1 MSIDGPA
8 SAPADDQV
16 GRGHQRPTAAI
27 GRVLWQARLMMAV
40 ASVACVGLAAGALW
54 VTFVDMA
61 QFAGELGGYAGLRGG
76 DRPEARTEIITDI
89 VKVLDGFLLCA
100 ILVIAALGIYELFV
114 DDVADR
120 HDGRAPRLLK
130 VHDLDDL
137 KERVARLVLLIL
149 MIELFGYALKI
160 SYNTPMDLLLLAGAI
175 LLVALAIFLTSQR
188 GPVGRRTHDGAATP
202 SPPP

>member
-1 MSIDGPA
+1 MSGHGLAD
-8 SAPADDQV
+8 APADDEAGP
-16 GRGHQRPTAAI
+16 GRQPPTMVV
-27 GRVLWQARLMMAV
+27 GRVLWQAQMMMAV
-40 ASVACVGLAAGALW
+40 ASVACVALAAGALW
-54 VTFVDMA
+54 MTFVDMV
-61 QFAGELGGYAGLRGG
+61 QFAVELAAYAGLDGG
-76 DRPEARTEIITDI
+76 DRAGARTEIITDI

-100 ILVIAALGIYELFV
+100 ILLIAWLGLYELFV

-120 HDGRAPRLLK
+120 RGGRMPRLLK

-160 SYNTPMDLLLLAGAI
+160 SYNSPLDLLLLAGAI
-175 LLVALAIFLTSQR
+175 LLVAVAIYLTSQR
-188 GPVGRRTHDGAATP
+188 GAADRRTGDGAATP